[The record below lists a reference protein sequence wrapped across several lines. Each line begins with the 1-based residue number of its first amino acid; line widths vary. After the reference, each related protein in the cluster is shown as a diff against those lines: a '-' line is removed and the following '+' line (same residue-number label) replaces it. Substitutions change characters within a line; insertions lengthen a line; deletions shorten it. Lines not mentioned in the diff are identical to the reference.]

1 MASRNVS
8 FSNNKCKRRKP
19 IEICPKYR
27 AMELSLQLSLC
38 QRVFKDCGFISEMVS
53 LTMLPLSFAS
63 DISQHASVRKDKHA
77 AFSEEKKAHKEKLQL
92 LTIHPVSSD
101 YSGVF
106 TVLFTL

>member
-8 FSNNKCKRRKP
+8 FINIKYKCRKP

-38 QRVFKDCGFISEMVS
+38 QRVFKGYGFINEIES

-63 DISQHASVRKDKHA
+63 DISQHASVR
-77 AFSEEKKAHKEKLQL
+77 
-92 LTIHPVSSD
+92 
-101 YSGVF
+101 
-106 TVLFTL
+106 